1 MSQQT
6 LVIATRNSGKLFELR
21 ELLRD
26 LPLTLCDLNSFPSIE
41 SVEETG
47 ATFSENACVK
57 ARAYAEQT
65 RSLVLA
71 DDSGLEVSSLGGAPG
86 VYSARY
92 AGDGASE
99 AQRTEKLLAV
109 LSKSPDDRAARFV
122 SAVAIA
128 NSDGRILNVSVGV
141 CEGHIANAPRGP
153 NGFGYDPVFIP
164 DGYGQTFG
172 ELSADV
178 KNQISHR
185 ARALKGALVFLRS
198 LTMASGDG

>member
-1 MSQQT
+1 MNQQT

-26 LPLTLCDLNSFPSIE
+26 LPLTLRELNSFPSIE

-109 LSKSPDDRAARFV
+109 LSKSPSDRAARFV

-141 CEGHIANAPRGP
+141 CEGHIANAPRGS

-185 ARALKGALVFLRS
+185 ARALKGALDFMRS